1 MTRRKQKILNVLELK
16 AKKEMSEIAIIFK
29 GLSDRLST
37 TKNLGL
43 SLKSQADHYR
53 DFDNIHD
60 IRTMRSQSI
69 TVQLLLTE
77 LETCNRTIGWL
88 EEERHSV
95 QSRLILLENKITK
108 IKDKKKSL
116 SI

>member
-16 AKKEMSEIAIIFK
+16 AKRELSESSVIFK

-37 TKNLGL
+37 TKILGS

-53 DFDNIHD
+53 DFDNIQD
-60 IRTMRSQSI
+60 VRTMRSQSI
-69 TVQLLLTE
+69 IIQRLLTE
-77 LETCNRTIGWL
+77 LETCTRTIGWL

>member
-37 TKNLGL
+37 TKDLGL
-43 SLKSQADHYR
+43 SLKCQADHYR

-69 TVQLLLTE
+69 TIQLLLTE

-88 EEERHSV
+88 EEEKHSV

>member
-1 MTRRKQKILNVLELK
+1 
-16 AKKEMSEIAIIFK
+16 
-29 GLSDRLST
+29 
-37 TKNLGL
+37 
-43 SLKSQADHYR
+43 
-53 DFDNIHD
+53 
-60 IRTMRSQSI
+60 MRSQSI
-69 TVQLLLTE
+69 TIQLLLTE